1 MSDVIPYQ
9 AKLVIPLR
17 EKDDQFMKIQELIDA
32 KKGMLISK
40 QKDLQMISKQ
50 NEFLESVKG
59 DYQKYYNYISQQ
71 KNDQIKALELL
82 DEYIRDLTT
91 SGSLTKHNIE
101 DAKAEQVKIMNEVGS
116 IKQTLDSIIND
127 TQYIVNNRN

>member
-1 MSDVIPYQ
+1 MSDMIPYQ

-32 KKGMLISK
+32 KRGMLISK

-101 DAKAEQVKIMNEVGS
+101 DAKAEQVKIMNEVGT

-127 TQYIVNNRN
+127 TQYVINNKH

>member
-1 MSDVIPYQ
+1 MSDMIPYQ

-32 KKGMLISK
+32 KRGMLISK
-40 QKDLQMISKQ
+40 QKDLQIISKQ

-82 DEYIRDLTT
+82 DEYIKDLTT

-127 TQYIVNNRN
+127 TEYIANNRN

>member
-1 MSDVIPYQ
+1 MSDMIPYQ

-32 KKGMLISK
+32 KRGMLISK

>member
-1 MSDVIPYQ
+1 MSDMIPYQ

-71 KNDQIKALELL
+71 KKDQIKALELL

-101 DAKAEQVKIMNEVGS
+101 DAKAEQVKIMNEVGT

-127 TQYIVNNRN
+127 TQYVINNKH